1 MEKHTLTKLQ
11 ADLLG
16 TPALAGV
23 EVDVVVLEGSENCFP
38 YFPDVPVARDVYYQ
52 GVRLGGGA
60 ICAYKMC
67 RGMILWKR
75 RGVLMFEN
83 AVAGWLTRFEEVI
96 WLKIVR

>member
-52 GVRLGGGA
+52 GVRLGGGYLRLQDVSWDDLVEKEK
-60 ICAYKMC
+60 CSY
-67 RGMILWKR
+67 
-75 RGVLMFEN
+75 V
-83 AVAGWLTRFEEVI
+83 
-96 WLKIVR
+96 